1 MGTYEP
7 PRVRKGCKITLRN
20 TDTGDIIKYN
30 LIGSLFDSSK
40 WWESPKKCVDRLDN
54 CLSIKSR
61 LGSELLGK
69 RIGDVVGRFEIKN
82 IESEDGYI
90 INVGDSEERSIGDK
104 QANMELLLGKL
115 QKGDWLKARFVELSP
130 LYETNKVTKTLI
142 MPHYASLNGKKYLDS
157 IWLTNK
163 GQKKK
168 KGFFKADIY
177 IYSEDADATA
187 EMILDEE
194 AIRSLSLR
202 GAVPSGILCNE
213 LGYVYSLNTL
223 DLCAENLHG
232 IEIMVAKNGQFICRV
247 TPESR
252 LDSYHM
258 IPLVP
263 QNDTISET

>member
-130 LYETNKVTKTLI
+130 LYETNKVTKTFNNAALCLLEWQKI
-142 MPHYASLNGKKYLDS
+142 SRFYLADEQR
-157 IWLTNK
+157 TK
-163 GQKKK
+163 EKER
-168 KGFFKADIY
+168 FF
-177 IYSEDADATA
+177 
-187 EMILDEE
+187 
-194 AIRSLSLR
+194 
-202 GAVPSGILCNE
+202 
-213 LGYVYSLNTL
+213 
-223 DLCAENLHG
+223 
-232 IEIMVAKNGQFICRV
+232 
-247 TPESR
+247 
-252 LDSYHM
+252 
-258 IPLVP
+258 
-263 QNDTISET
+263 